1 VADRRLVLDA
11 NILVRAVLGT
21 RVRGLIER
29 YAGPVDLLVPES
41 AIAEVQE
48 HLPTNL
54 AKRRLPL
61 EPAAEVLD
69 RLGPFLQELPESLY
83 AAQKESALARL
94 SGSDVED
101 WPVLACALALECSI
115 WTEDRDF
122 FGTGVATWTSD
133 RVEIFLRSTVPA
145 SEIHDGP

>member
-29 YAGPVDLLVPES
+29 YAGPVDLLIPEA

-48 HLPTNL
+48 HLPTIL

-61 EPAAEVLD
+61 EPAVEVLD
-69 RLGPFLQELPESLY
+69 RLRAFIQELPELFY
-83 AAQKESALARL
+83 VAQKESARARL
-94 SGSDVED
+94 SGVDAED
-101 WPVLACALALECSI
+101 WPVLACALALECSV

-122 FGTGVATWTSD
+122 FGTGVATWTSG
-133 RVEIFLRSTVPA
+133 RVEIFLGRTVPP
-145 SEIHDGP
+145 SEIHDG

>member
-1 VADRRLVLDA
+1 MADRRLVLDA

-48 HLPTNL
+48 HLPTIL

-61 EPAAEVLD
+61 EPAVAVLD
-69 RLGPFLQELPESLY
+69 RLRAFLQELPESFY
-83 AAQKESALARL
+83 AAQKDSARARL
-94 SGSDVED
+94 IGGDAED
-101 WPVLACALALECSI
+101 WPVLASALALECSI

-145 SEIHDGP
+145 SEIHDG